1 MPPTSFLVQTRSI
14 TKRKREP
21 DAKGRHDAEDEDST
35 YVPNQS
41 LTPAPLISPCSPNQ
55 LDNPESASLWHQRL
69 GHASYDCHVTAMS
82 HVAEAGHMSEGVK
95 PSVLVKPATVGKT
108 NNVGVSG
115 MFRKYGADR
124 AQVTQNGVLLIR
136 SYR

>member
-1 MPPTSFLVQTRSI
+1 
-14 TKRKREP
+14 
-21 DAKGRHDAEDEDST
+21 
-35 YVPNQS
+35 
-41 LTPAPLISPCSPNQ
+41 
-55 LDNPESASLWHQRL
+55 
-69 GHASYDCHVTAMS
+69 MS